1 MNQEPAKV
9 NFNERNLFVAIESW
23 MLEEFH
29 LTGNSLILFAYIF
42 IQSIDHT
49 HQSNT
54 SVSTLSK
61 LCSITKQ
68 TLVRTV
74 EALPHIIKAT
84 SQDHEKG
91 FYVYNYYRIDYQAVL
106 DYLESTGN
114 ESYVEYIKYWKN
126 RSCSYISDEP
136 DIPIDSKDSLKRG
149 IENECTD
156 ISTKP
161 TTIPD
166 IKQINVEQTLRDLP
180 ELLKG
185 HLPPEVISVLQLSM
199 QFTLGNQVSMT
210 SMETKIDYLCRL
222 AFGDN
227 LPKEMTTENHTDAV
241 NTNTANQNNSLS
253 VPESDDV
260 DTDTESSDKPT
271 EPAEPV
277 EPVRSTEPKKRI
289 RPKGAR
295 DPRELLGGTA
305 SMKKRQK
312 EATKNKSNSLLNKS
326 NEGVDTKPKESKT
339 RLERNIRMKNYTD
352 AALNFVTMYGENNQ
366 ELLDLLNGYIEN
378 VIFVNETGKS
388 TCLSPVQFQCQLNRL
403 KKYTYIEDK
412 LYAAE
417 RAFSNGYR
425 SLTNEDDTQIEIRNK
440 TTEAKKRVPELI
452 DEFVQKFNN
461 PERIKTEL
469 IRYWEG
475 VCIGRNIH
483 YDQFNGMLSEL
494 KDMDEETVYQVVSM
508 SYSHSYTKWY
518 IEKPVTTSHQNRQ
531 WNFSIQETPNNGGE
545 DTTLADRERA
555 VVDMCKKYYF
565 YQYPELKDLLLQYV
579 KETSHGRHMSYKDVC
594 EAIEYLVL
602 HQVYESSMIESVKN
616 AIECNYPR
624 LCSPDIAQEMQ
635 LKAQYK
641 TLRNACD
648 IMCAARRQSCLDD
661 FKRNPTDPRYVGLFD
676 KIN

>member
-1 MNQEPAKV
+1 MNQGPAKV

-114 ESYVEYIKYWKN
+114 KSYIEYIKYWKN

-136 DIPIDSKDSLKRG
+136 DIPIDSKDGLKRG

-210 SMETKIDYLCRL
+210 SMETKIDYLCKL

-241 NTNTANQNNSLS
+241 NTDTINQNNSLS

-260 DTDTESSDKPT
+260 DTDTKGNDKPI
-271 EPAEPV
+271 ESVEPV
-277 EPVRSTEPKKRI
+277 ESVKSTEPKKRI

-326 NEGVDTKPKESKT
+326 NGDVNTKPKESKT
-339 RLERNIRMKNYTD
+339 KLERNIRMKNYTD

-403 KKYTYIEDK
+403 KKYKYIEDK
-412 LYAAE
+412 LYAVE

-518 IEKPVTTSHQNRQ
+518 IEKPVTTSHKNRQ
-531 WNFSIQETPNNGGE
+531 WNFSIQETPNNDAE

-555 VVDMCKKYYF
+555 VVDMWKKYYF
-565 YQYPELKDLLLQYV
+565 YRCPELKDALLNYV
-579 KETSHGRHMSYKDVC
+579 RTATVVRNTTYKETCVNISNLFHRRFKEPDMV
-594 EAIEYLVL
+594 EAVN
-602 HQVYESSMIESVKN
+602 VATSN
-616 AIECNYPR
+616 NYR
-624 LCSPDIAQEMQ
+624 ELCRPDYFQEDKIK
-635 LKAQYK
+635 KAYK
-641 TLRNACD
+641 TIDKFVEYSTQQRKNICKEYKRLHPED
-648 IMCAARRQSCLDD
+648 PECLEMVNLD
-661 FKRNPTDPRYVGLFD
+661 
-676 KIN
+676 